1 MYLVALKMLVGDRAK
16 YFGLVFGVI
25 FATLLMSQQV
35 SMFIG
40 LLNRTASQIMDI
52 SEADIW
58 VMSPEMKYVDE
69 ISPMANSEIY
79 KIRGATGVKWAVPL
93 FKGNGSIKTFHG
105 KLQQIILMGVDDTTL
120 IGRPPKMLVGSWEDL
135 KEHDAIIMDKAGW
148 DYIFP
153 NEPIRLGTEVELNEK
168 RAKIVGICEASP
180 PFMTS
185 PIVFTQFKN
194 AIQYVPQGR
203 KYMSFVVAK
212 SEDSFS
218 PKEVASNIHKKTNL
232 QALTSNEFKWRS
244 INHYL
249 TKTGIPINFGITVG
263 LGFLIGATIVAQ
275 TFYIFIIENLK
286 QFATLKAIGVT
297 NKQIFLMVMVQTFV
311 VAILG
316 FCIGIG
322 LAALFFEGTS
332 HLNAMRGF
340 TLIYQVVLGTAV
352 TIFFIMILASSIS
365 IRKVLQVDP
374 ATVFRN

>member
-16 YFGLVFGVI
+16 YFGLVFGVM

-40 LLNRTASQIMDI
+40 LLNRTASQIIDI
-52 SEADIW
+52 SEANIW
-58 VMSPEMKYVDE
+58 VMSPEMQYVDT
-69 ISPMANSEIY
+69 ITPMSDSELY

-93 FKGNGSIKTFHG
+93 FKGYGNIKTFNG
-105 KLQQIILMGVDDTTL
+105 KLQQVILMGVDDATL
-120 IGRPPKMLVGSWEDL
+120 IGRPPKMLLGSWRDL
-135 KEHDAIIMDKAGW
+135 KEPNALIMDKAGW
-148 DYIFP
+148 DYIYP
-153 NEPIRLGTEVELNEK
+153 NEPMLLGREVELNEK

-185 PIVFTQFKN
+185 PVVFTQFKN

-203 KYMSFVVAK
+203 RSMSFVVAR

-218 PKEVASNIHKKTNL
+218 PEEVASNIHKKTNL
-232 QALTSNEFKWRS
+232 QALTSEEFKWRS

-297 NKQIFLMVMVQTFV
+297 NRQIFLMVMAQTFV
-311 VAILG
+311 VAALG

-340 TLIYQVVLGTAV
+340 TLLYQVVLGTAL
-352 TIFFIMILASSIS
+352 TIFIIMILASSIS
-365 IRKVLQVDP
+365 IRKVLLVDP